1 MKSKR
6 LGVRIILIFFL
17 LSLSLLRAIYFT
29 RADGM
34 LGLSGLTVIVSRVGQ
49 LDFGKY
55 HAHVYGQYTI
65 ASKNRDEF
73 ASDLSYEKAASG

>member
-1 MKSKR
+1 
-6 LGVRIILIFFL
+6 
-17 LSLSLLRAIYFT
+17 
-29 RADGM
+29 M